1 MAVPELPDD
10 GLRGI
15 VKVPFLVVR
24 PGRRFGRML
33 AERLIEREVVAAI
46 EPGEEGARRRPFIC
60 RATVKHLGQAHG
72 ISVLL
77 VGRVTIPTIKRNVGH
92 RQTRERATRALTR
105 HVSAEKKK
113 EGKARWLARRRKVAS
128 VLRRR

>member
-1 MAVPELPDD
+1 
-10 GLRGI
+10 
-15 VKVPFLVVR
+15 
-24 PGRRFGRML
+24 
-33 AERLIEREVVAAI
+33 VVAAI